1 MLQTISRT
9 RSPKRLSESPRF
21 FPFFATVVVVQGV
34 HVIEHII
41 QLLQVTVFDVPDD
54 KALGLLGYLIQF
66 NGTEE
71 YLHFGFNLL
80 YLTSLY
86 VLAFALMDYT
96 AAGVVPRWAFKTF
109 IIAGVGLES
118 WHMTEHM
125 VIIYHVIRNH
135 GCPCPGIGDRALNV
149 SDTVL
154 HFFYN
159 TIAYAATVVPF
170 WFVVASRPNR
180 WRLSARVGTVG

>member
-1 MLQTISRT
+1 MTQITVSSRAP
-9 RSPKRLSESPRF
+9 RSLAPSSRF

-34 HVIEHII
+34 HVIEHIV

-54 KALGLLGYLIQF
+54 KALGLLGFLIQF

-86 VLAFALMDYT
+86 VLAFALMDY
-96 AAGVVPRWAFKTF
+96 AATGIVPRWAFKTF
-109 IIAGVGLES
+109 VIAGVGLES

-125 VIIYHVIRNH
+125 VIIWHVIRNH

-159 TIAYAATVVPF
+159 TIAYSATVVPF
-170 WFVVASRPNR
+170 WFVMKERR
-180 WRLSARVGTVG
+180 RIRLE

>member
-1 MLQTISRT
+1 
-9 RSPKRLSESPRF
+9 
-21 FPFFATVVVVQGV
+21 
-34 HVIEHII
+34 
-41 QLLQVTVFDVPDD
+41 LQVFVFNVPDD

-71 YLHFGFNLL
+71 WLHFGFNLI

-86 VLAFALMDYT
+86 VLAFALMDFA
-96 AAGVVPRWAFKTF
+96 AAGVVPRWAFNTF
-109 IIAGVGLES
+109 IVAGVGLES

-125 VIIYHVIRNH
+125 VIIWHVIQNH
-135 GCPCPGIGDRALNV
+135 GCPCPGIGDRGLHV

-159 TIAYAATVVPF
+159 SIAYAATVVPF
-170 WFVVASRPNR
+170 WFVMASRSHGR
-180 WRLSARVGTVG
+180 REQSRSRLTVT